1 MSNNMV
7 PIEGNKLPTSLAS
20 MFSAS
25 AIADDLSAG
34 VTGGFGVVSIRGS
47 KWRIKYQGE
56 ETVVTDENNEAVA
69 GLEFVLIKASPN
81 LSKIFYAEQYAE
93 GNTEAP
99 DCFSND
105 GIKPD
110 SSVVN
115 PQAPSCDGCKHN
127 QWGSR
132 ITESG
137 KKAKACHDTRR
148 VAVVP
153 AGDLKNELYGGP
165 MLLRVPP
172 ASLGDLAMFGKA
184 VSQKGLPY
192 CGIIT
197 RLSFDLDAAYP
208 KLKFKAVRALTED
221 EGQVIADWLT
231 EGDAIRRITE
241 TDNEFS
247 QAAAV
252 VASPTVDAEFE
263 EEPDTPAPAKKA
275 SPKKQAKK
283 AESKPEPVASGEAIP
298 DADLDNI
305 LEGLDL

>member
-1 MSNNMV
+1 MSDNNMV
-7 PIEGNKLPTSLAS
+7 SIENKKLPSALAN

-25 AIADDLSAG
+25 EIADDLFAG

-56 ETVVTDENNEAVA
+56 ETVVTDENDEAVA

-81 LSKIFYAEQYAE
+81 LSKIFYSEQYAE
-93 GNTEAP
+93 GSTEAP

-105 GIKPD
+105 GIAPD
-110 SSVVN
+110 KSVVN
-115 PQAPSCDGCKHN
+115 PQSPACDGCPHN

-165 MLLRVPP
+165 MLLRIPP

-208 KLKFKAVRALTED
+208 KLKFKAVRALSED

-231 EGDAIRRITE
+231 EGDAVRRITE
-241 TDNEFS
+241 TADEFI
-247 QAAAV
+247 QAPSAV
-252 VASPTVDAEFE
+252 TSPTVDADFE

-275 SPKKQAKK
+275 SPKKKKAKK
-283 AESKPEPVASGEAIP
+283 EAPKPAESGEAIP